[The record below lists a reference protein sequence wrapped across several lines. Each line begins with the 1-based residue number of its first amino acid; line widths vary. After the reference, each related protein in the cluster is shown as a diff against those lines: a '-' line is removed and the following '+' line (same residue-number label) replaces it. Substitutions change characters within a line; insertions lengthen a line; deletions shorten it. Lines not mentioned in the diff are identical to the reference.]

1 MGERPYTLLSWAMS
15 LDGYLDDT
23 SGRRLVL
30 SSEEDLD
37 RVDAVR
43 ARCDAILVGAGTV
56 RADDPRLV
64 VRCAERRQRRIAA
77 GLPASP
83 LKVTLTRCANL
94 DPAASFF
101 STGDCAKTVY
111 CPTGATARLRRRL
124 SPVATVV
131 AAGTVPTMDRIT
143 RHLAGLGV
151 RRLLVE
157 GGRQVHT
164 QFLAAGLVDELH
176 AVVAPFFVADSR
188 APRVVTDGLLPWNRD
203 RRADLVEVRP
213 MGDVVLLRYALSRR
227 FDPDG
232 PGGATT

>member
-1 MGERPYTLLSWAMS
+1 MDERPYTVLSWAMS
-15 LDGYLDDT
+15 LDGCLDDT
-23 SGRRLVL
+23 TGRRLVL
-30 SSEEDLD
+30 SNAADLD

-56 RADDPRLV
+56 RADDPRLA
-64 VRCAERRQRRIAA
+64 VRSAERRARRVREGRPAA
-77 GLPASP
+77 PRR
-83 LKVTLTRCANL
+83 VTLTRTAGL

-101 STGDCAKTVY
+101 IAGEGERTVY
-111 CPTGATARLRRRL
+111 CPSTAAVRLRRRL
-124 SPVATVV
+124 STAATVV
-131 AAGTVPTMDRIT
+131 EVGEESTVDRIT

-151 RRLLVE
+151 RWLLVE

-164 QFLAAGLVDELH
+164 QFLAAGLADELH

-188 APRVVTDGLLPWNRD
+188 APRVVADGVLPWNRD
-203 RRADLVEVRP
+203 RRAHLAEVRP
-213 MGDVVLLRYALSRR
+213 MGDVVLLRYALSPR